1 MSRINES
8 ELVQLVAEAGPA
20 LVLFARQWTSNPDD
34 ALQEGLIELATKD
47 PAPVNPKAWLFQ
59 VVRNKAKNLA
69 RSERRRAKHESVAA
83 MQACW
88 FEPNLEG
95 EVDGKMVSRWIERLP
110 DLQRQV
116 VVARIWGELTFQQIA
131 DLVDR
136 PTATVF
142 RYYRE
147 SLESI
152 RLEMNQSD
160 GRIA

>member
-1 MSRINES
+1 
-8 ELVQLVAEAGPA
+8 
-20 LVLFARQWTSNPDD
+20 
-34 ALQEGLIELATKD
+34 
-47 PAPVNPKAWLFQ
+47 
-59 VVRNKAKNLA
+59 
-69 RSERRRAKHESVAA
+69 